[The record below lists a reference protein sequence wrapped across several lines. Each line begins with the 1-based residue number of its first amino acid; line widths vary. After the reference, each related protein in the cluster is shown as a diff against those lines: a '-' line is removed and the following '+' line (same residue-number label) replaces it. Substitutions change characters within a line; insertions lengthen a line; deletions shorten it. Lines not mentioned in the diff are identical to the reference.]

1 MIKAVIFDMDG
12 VLIDTE
18 KHLVRCWCEAAQEFG
33 FPMTREDGLRLR
45 SLAAKYAGPL
55 LQERFGVDF
64 DYEKVRSRRKQLMNE
79 TLAAQGIEKKPGAEE
94 LLSFLR
100 EHGIKTAVATAT
112 DEERAGRYLKEIGIF
127 YQFDEIVC
135 ATMVEN
141 GKPKPDIYLYACE
154 KIGEKPEDCIAVEDS
169 PNGLRAALDA
179 GLKAVMVP
187 DLTQPEEDIKKE
199 LFAVADSLQDIIP
212 VIKRENQI

>member
-55 LQERFGVDF
+55 LQERFGPDF
-64 DYEKVRSRRKQLMNE
+64 DYEKVRNRRKQLMNE
-79 TLAAQGIEKKPGAEE
+79 TLAAQGIERKPGAKE
-94 LLSFLR
+94 LLDFLR

-112 DEERAGRYLKEIGIF
+112 DEERAGRYLKEIGLF
-127 YQFDEIVC
+127 CQFDEIVC

-154 KIGEKPEDCIAVEDS
+154 KISEKPEECIAVEDS

-187 DLTQPEEDIKKE
+187 DLTPPEEDIKKE
-199 LFAVADSLQDIIP
+199 LFAVADSLKDIIP
-212 VIKRENQI
+212 VVKRENQI